1 MNGGFQDLRYALRQ
15 LRKNPGFAAVAL
27 VTLALGIGANSA
39 IFSVIE
45 TVVLRPLPFADPD
58 RLVWLNGKMPQT
70 DEGGVSPA
78 DFMDYRAGN
87 RSFEGIGA
95 MSQAVMAGPSNLSG
109 DKPEQVITNLAS
121 ANFFETL
128 GIRLLL
134 GRDFQGEDEQASA
147 PQVAILGYGVW
158 KRDFGGDRNIVGT
171 SIRLDGQT
179 LTVIGVLSGDLP
191 LLSEAQIWLPTPLLH
206 RLMHIRGG
214 HIFRIVGRLK
224 PGVTLDQAQADL
236 DSVAAKLASQY
247 PDTDKGW
254 SLRQRPLSEVLI
266 APVRPALLLI
276 WAAAGLLLLIA
287 CTNLA
292 NLILT
297 RSIGRQRESAIRT
310 ALGATRTRMIRQALT
325 ESLMLSIGGGTL
337 GVLAASWGVSVLRAS
352 GPARVPRLEEVHI
365 NPAVMAF
372 AVGISLLTG
381 AVFGLIPALQ
391 TSRLRFSEGLK
402 ESPHT
407 SMPASQKRLR
417 SALVIGEIAISLAL
431 LVSAG
436 LLIKSFWLTIHVNP
450 GFQPQHV
457 LTACLGLN
465 GPRYGDPDHRARFW
479 QELEKRITNLPGVEA
494 VGATSELPLTG
505 EHSDNPFHIPGRAY
519 GPSEFDDAFFRQVT
533 PGYLATMRIPLLAG
547 RWLDERDAASS
558 PGTVL
563 VNQAFAKRFF
573 PGQDVPGQ
581 DVVGKRLQLMG
592 DLQPNREIVGIVGNI
607 SHTALSDPQ
616 QPEMY
621 VAYAQYAPPTMNL
634 VVRAAATPDSLAASL
649 LQTVRGLD
657 SDETISAIRSMDNV
671 VDSSVSQP
679 RFSSTLLSLFA
690 ALALVLASV
699 GLYGVMAYSVSQ
711 RTNEIG
717 IRIALGAKQTD
728 VLKMIVVQGMTLALM
743 GVAIGLAGALAIG
756 HFLATMLYQ
765 VKPTDPLT
773 LVFMSIA
780 LIGVSLL
787 ANYIPARRAAN
798 VDPMVALRYE

>member
-1 MNGGFQDLRYALRQ
+1 
-15 LRKNPGFAAVAL
+15 
-27 VTLALGIGANSA
+27 
-39 IFSVIE
+39 
-45 TVVLRPLPFADPD
+45 
-58 RLVWLNGKMPQT
+58 
-70 DEGGVSPA
+70 
-78 DFMDYRAGN
+78 
-87 RSFEGIGA
+87 
-95 MSQAVMAGPSNLSG
+95 
-109 DKPEQVITNLAS
+109 
-121 ANFFETL
+121 
-128 GIRLLL
+128 
-134 GRDFQGEDEQASA
+134 
-147 PQVAILGYGVW
+147 
-158 KRDFGGDRNIVGT
+158 
-171 SIRLDGQT
+171 
-179 LTVIGVLSGDLP
+179 
-191 LLSEAQIWLPTPLLH
+191 
-206 RLMHIRGG
+206 
-214 HIFRIVGRLK
+214 
-224 PGVTLDQAQADL
+224 
-236 DSVAAKLASQY
+236 
-247 PDTDKGW
+247 
-254 SLRQRPLSEVLI
+254 
-266 APVRPALLLI
+266 
-276 WAAAGLLLLIA
+276 
-287 CTNLA
+287 
-292 NLILT
+292 
-297 RSIGRQRESAIRT
+297 
-310 ALGATRTRMIRQALT
+310 
-325 ESLMLSIGGGTL
+325 
-337 GVLAASWGVSVLRAS
+337 
-352 GPARVPRLEEVHI
+352 LEEVHI

>member
-1 MNGGFQDLRYALRQ
+1 MTGLLQDAHYALRQ
-15 LRKNPGFAAVAL
+15 LRKSPGFAAVAL
-27 VTLALGIGANSA
+27 VTLGLGIGANSA

-45 TVVLRPLPFADPD
+45 TAVLRPLPFADPN

-87 RSFEGIGA
+87 RSFEGMGA
-95 MSQAVMAGPSNLSG
+95 MSLAVMAGPSNLSG
-109 DKPEQVITNLAS
+109 DKPEQLITNLAS

-134 GRDFQGEDEQASA
+134 GRDFQSEDEQVSA
-147 PQVAILGYGVW
+147 PQVAILGHGVW
-158 KRDFGGDRNIVGT
+158 KRDFGGDRNIVGR
-171 SIRLDGQT
+171 SIRLDGQS
-179 LTVIGVLSGDLP
+179 LTVIGVLSSDLP

-206 RLMHIRGG
+206 KLMQIRGG
-214 HIFRIVGRLK
+214 HFLRVVGRLK
-224 PGVTLDQAQADL
+224 PGVTLDQARADL
-236 DSVAAKLASQY
+236 DTVAGKLASQY

-254 SLRQRPLSEVLI
+254 SLRERPLSEVLI
-266 APVRPALLLI
+266 GPVRPALLLI

-297 RSIGRQRESAIRT
+297 HSIGRQKEFAIRA

-337 GVLAASWGVSVLRAS
+337 GVLAASWGVRILRAS
-352 GPARVPRLEEVHI
+352 GPARIPRLEEVHI
-365 NPAVMAF
+365 NLAVLAF
-372 AVGISLLTG
+372 AVAISLLTG

-391 TSRLRFSEGLK
+391 TLRLRFSEGLK
-402 ESPHT
+402 ESAHT

-436 LLIKSFWLTIHVNP
+436 LLIKSFWRTIHVNP
-450 GFQPQHV
+450 GFQTQHV
-457 LTACLGLN
+457 LTARLGLN
-465 GPRYGDPDHRARFW
+465 GPAYGDPDHRARFW
-479 QELEKRITNLPGVEA
+479 QELERRIANLPGVEV

-505 EHSDNPFHIPGRAY
+505 DHSDNPFHIPGRSY

-533 PGYLATMRIPLLAG
+533 PGYLATMQIPLLAG
-547 RWLDERDAASS
+547 RWLDERDSASS

-563 VNQAFAKRFF
+563 VNQAFANRFF
-573 PGQDVPGQ
+573 AGHDVL
-581 DVVGKRLQLMG
+581 GKHLQLMG
-592 DLQPNREIVGIVGNI
+592 DLKPNREIVGIVGNI

-634 VVRAAATPDSLAASL
+634 VVRATANSNSLATSL
-649 LQTVRGLD
+649 LQTVKALD
-657 SDETISAIRSMDNV
+657 GDETISAVRSMDNI

-679 RFSSTLLSLFA
+679 RFSSSVLSLFA
-690 ALALVLASV
+690 ALALGLASI

-728 VLKMIVVQGMTLALM
+728 VLKMIVVQGMKLALM

-756 HFLATMLYQ
+756 RFLATMLYQ
-765 VKPTDPLT
+765 VKPSDPLT
-773 LVFMSIA
+773 LVFMSIS

-787 ANYIPARRAAN
+787 ANYIPARRAAK

>member
-1 MNGGFQDLRYALRQ
+1 MNGVLQDVRYALRQ

-27 VTLALGIGANSA
+27 ITLALGIGANSA

-87 RSFEGIGA
+87 RSFEEIGA

-121 ANFFETL
+121 ANFFDTL
-128 GIRLLL
+128 GVRLLL
-134 GRDFQGEDEQASA
+134 GRDFQSEDEQASA
-147 PQVAILGYGVW
+147 PQAAILGYGVW
-158 KRDFGGDRNIVGT
+158 KRDFGGDRNILGR
-171 SIRLDGQT
+171 SIRLDGQS
-179 LTVIGVLSGDLP
+179 LTVIGVLPSDLP
-191 LLSEAQIWLPTPLLH
+191 LLSEAQIWLPAPLLH
-206 RLMHIRGG
+206 KLMHIRGG
-214 HIFRIVGRLK
+214 HFLRVVGRLK
-224 PGVTLDQAQADL
+224 PGVTLDQARADL
-236 DSVAAKLASQY
+236 DSVAARLESQY

-254 SLRQRPLSEVLI
+254 SLRARPLSEVLI
-266 APVRPALLLI
+266 GPVRPALLLI

-287 CTNLA
+287 CANLA

-297 RSIGRQRESAIRT
+297 RSIGRQKEFAIRT

-337 GVLAASWGVSVLRAS
+337 GVLAATWGVRLLRAS

-365 NPAVMAF
+365 DPAVLAF

-402 ESPHT
+402 ESAHT
-407 SMPASQKRLR
+407 SMPASHKRLR

-450 GFQPQHV
+450 GFQTQHV
-457 LTACLGLN
+457 LTARLGLN
-465 GPRYGDPDHRARFW
+465 GPAYGDPDHRARFW
-479 QELEKRITNLPGVEA
+479 QELEKRIANLPGVEA
-494 VGATSELPLTG
+494 VGATSELPLTS
-505 EHSDNPFHIPGRAY
+505 EHSDNPFHIPGRSY

-533 PGYLATMRIPLLAG
+533 PGYLAAMRIPLLAG
-547 RWLDERDAASS
+547 RWLDERDTANG

-573 PGQDVPGQ
+573 PGQDVL
-581 DVVGKRLQLMG
+581 GKPLQLMG

-634 VVRAAATPDSLAASL
+634 VVRAAANPDSLAASL
-649 LQTVRGLD
+649 LQTVRALD
-657 SDETISAIRSMDNV
+657 RDETISAIRSMDDI

-679 RFSSTLLSLFA
+679 RFSSSLLSLFA
-690 ALALVLASV
+690 ALALMLASV

-728 VLKMIVVQGMTLALM
+728 VLKMIVVQGMKLALM

-756 HFLATMLYQ
+756 RFLATMLYQ

-787 ANYIPARRAAN
+787 ANYIPARRAAK
-798 VDPMVALRYE
+798 VDPIVALRYE

>member
-1 MNGGFQDLRYALRQ
+1 MNGVLQDVRYALRQ

-27 VTLALGIGANSA
+27 ITLALGIGANSA

-87 RSFEGIGA
+87 RSFEEIGA

-121 ANFFETL
+121 ANFFDTL
-128 GIRLLL
+128 GVRLLL
-134 GRDFQGEDEQASA
+134 GRDFQSEDEQASA
-147 PQVAILGYGVW
+147 PQAAILGYGVW
-158 KRDFGGDRNIVGT
+158 KRDFGGDRNILGR
-171 SIRLDGQT
+171 SIRLDGQS
-179 LTVIGVLSGDLP
+179 LTVIGVLPSDLP
-191 LLSEAQIWLPTPLLH
+191 LLSEAQIWLPAPLLH
-206 RLMHIRGG
+206 KLMHIRGG
-214 HIFRIVGRLK
+214 HFLRVVGRLK
-224 PGVTLDQAQADL
+224 PGVTLDQARADL
-236 DSVAAKLASQY
+236 DSVAAKLESQY

-254 SLRQRPLSEVLI
+254 SLRARPLSEVLI
-266 APVRPALLLI
+266 GPVRPALLLI

-287 CTNLA
+287 CANLA

-297 RSIGRQRESAIRT
+297 RSIGRQKEFAIRT

-337 GVLAASWGVSVLRAS
+337 GVLAATWGVRLLRAS

-365 NPAVMAF
+365 DPAVLAF

-402 ESPHT
+402 ESAHT
-407 SMPASQKRLR
+407 STPASHKRLR

-450 GFQPQHV
+450 GFQTQHV
-457 LTACLGLN
+457 LTARLGLN
-465 GPRYGDPDHRARFW
+465 GPAYGDPDHRARFW
-479 QELEKRITNLPGVEA
+479 QELEKRIANLPGVEA
-494 VGATSELPLTG
+494 VGATSELPLTS
-505 EHSDNPFHIPGRAY
+505 EHSDNPFHIPGRSY

-533 PGYLATMRIPLLAG
+533 PGYLAAMRIPLLAG
-547 RWLDERDAASS
+547 RWLDERDTANG

-573 PGQDVPGQ
+573 PGQDVL
-581 DVVGKRLQLMG
+581 GKPLQLMG

-634 VVRAAATPDSLAASL
+634 VVRAAANPDSLAASL
-649 LQTVRGLD
+649 LQTVRALD
-657 SDETISAIRSMDNV
+657 RDETISAIRSMDDI

-679 RFSSTLLSLFA
+679 RFSSSLLSLFA
-690 ALALVLASV
+690 ALALMLASV

-728 VLKMIVVQGMTLALM
+728 VLKMIVVQGMKLALM

-756 HFLATMLYQ
+756 RFLATMLYQ

-787 ANYIPARRAAN
+787 ANYIPARRAAK
-798 VDPMVALRYE
+798 VDPIVALRYE

>member
-1 MNGGFQDLRYALRQ
+1 
-15 LRKNPGFAAVAL
+15 
-27 VTLALGIGANSA
+27 
-39 IFSVIE
+39 
-45 TVVLRPLPFADPD
+45 
-58 RLVWLNGKMPQT
+58 
-70 DEGGVSPA
+70 
-78 DFMDYRAGN
+78 
-87 RSFEGIGA
+87 

-121 ANFFETL
+121 ANFFDTL
-128 GIRLLL
+128 GVRLLL
-134 GRDFQGEDEQASA
+134 GRDFQSDDEQASA
-147 PQVAILGYGVW
+147 PQAAILGYGVW
-158 KRDFGGDRNIVGT
+158 KRDFGGDRNILGR
-171 SIRLDGQT
+171 SIRLDGQS
-179 LTVIGVLSGDLP
+179 LTVIGVLPSDLP
-191 LLSEAQIWLPTPLLH
+191 LLSEAQIWLPAPLLH
-206 RLMHIRGG
+206 KLMHIRGG
-214 HIFRIVGRLK
+214 HFLTVVGRLK
-224 PGVTLDQAQADL
+224 PGVTLDQARADL
-236 DSVAAKLASQY
+236 DSVAARLESQY

-254 SLRQRPLSEVLI
+254 SLRARPLSEVLI
-266 APVRPALLLI
+266 GPVRPALLLI

-287 CTNLA
+287 CANLA

-297 RSIGRQRESAIRT
+297 RSIGRQKEFAIRT

-337 GVLAASWGVSVLRAS
+337 GVLAATWGVRLLRAS

-365 NPAVMAF
+365 DPAVLAF

-402 ESPHT
+402 ESAHT
-407 SMPASQKRLR
+407 SMPASHKRLR

-450 GFQPQHV
+450 GFQTQHV
-457 LTACLGLN
+457 LTARLGLN
-465 GPRYGDPDHRARFW
+465 GPAYGDPDHRARFW
-479 QELEKRITNLPGVEA
+479 QELEKRIANLPGVEA
-494 VGATSELPLTG
+494 VGATSELPLTS
-505 EHSDNPFHIPGRAY
+505 EHSDNPFHIPGRSY

-533 PGYLATMRIPLLAG
+533 PGYLAAMRIPLLAG
-547 RWLDERDAASS
+547 RWLDERDTANG

-573 PGQDVPGQ
+573 PGQDVL
-581 DVVGKRLQLMG
+581 GKPLQLMG
-592 DLQPNREIVGIVGNI
+592 DLQPNREIVGVVGNI

-634 VVRAAATPDSLAASL
+634 VVRAAANPDSLAASL
-649 LQTVRGLD
+649 LQTVRALD
-657 SDETISAIRSMDNV
+657 RDETISAIRSMDDI

-679 RFSSTLLSLFA
+679 RFSSSLLSLFA
-690 ALALVLASV
+690 ALALMLASV

-728 VLKMIVVQGMTLALM
+728 VLKMIVVQGMKLALM

-756 HFLATMLYQ
+756 RFLATMLYQ

-787 ANYIPARRAAN
+787 ANYIPARRAAK
-798 VDPMVALRYE
+798 VDPIVALRYE